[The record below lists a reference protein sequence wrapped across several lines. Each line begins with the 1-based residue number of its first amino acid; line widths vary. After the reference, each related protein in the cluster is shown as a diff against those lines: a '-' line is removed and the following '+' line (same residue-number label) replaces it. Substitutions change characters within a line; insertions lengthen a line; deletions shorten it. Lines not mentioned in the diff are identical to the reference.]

1 VRNRATLAASILFSA
16 GLMAA
21 AVSAPALASTQ
32 HRTTHPKGTTIST
45 RVTPKFGRILANTK
59 GRVMYLHT
67 TDQRTVSTCTGV
79 CASAWP
85 KVTSKAKPL
94 AAKGVSAKHLARN
107 KKGQV
112 TYYGHPLYYFV
123 GSGASGEGEASF
135 FVVSTT
141 GKAVHPKKATKPGTG
156 ATGAAEVTTGMAG
169 GTTVIT
175 TKAGRTLYAL
185 GVFAENTGTFWCT
198 AACVH
203 TWIPL
208 LTKGTP
214 TAAGDA
220 MQSDLK
226 FVKRAGIGDQVT
238 YNGYPVYRYKG
249 DTAAGQDNGEGLAG
263 PYANGQVWND
273 VTPAGALNPAP

>member
-1 VRNRATLAASILFSA
+1 
-16 GLMAA
+16 M
-21 AVSAPALASTQ
+21 AST
-32 HRTTHPKGTTIST
+32 HHTAHAKGTTIST
-45 RVTPKFGRILANTK
+45 RVTPKFGRILANPK

-67 TDQRTVSTCTGV
+67 SDRGTVSTCTGV

-85 KVTSKAKPL
+85 RVMSKAKPI
-94 AAKGVSAKHLARN
+94 AAKGVNAKHLARN

-112 TYYGHPLYYFV
+112 TYYGHPLYYFE
-123 GSGASGEGEASF
+123 GGGASGEGVAKF

-141 GKAVHPKKATKPGTG
+141 GKAVHPKKKAAPG
-156 ATGAAEVTTGMAG
+156 ATGPAEVTTGMVG
-169 GTTVIT
+169 STEVIT

-185 GVFAENTGTFWCT
+185 ATFTEKTGMFWCT
-198 AACVH
+198 GSCLS

-220 MQSDLK
+220 MQTDLSS
-226 FVKRAGIGDQVT
+226 VKRAGIGDQVT

-249 DTAAGQDNGEGLAG
+249 DAAAGQGTGEGLPG

-273 VTPAGALNPAP
+273 LTPAGSLHPAA

>member
-1 VRNRATLAASILFSA
+1 
-16 GLMAA
+16 MAA
-21 AVSAPALASTQ
+21 AVSAPALAST
-32 HRTTHPKGTTIST
+32 HRTMHPKGTTIST
-45 RVTPKFGRILANTK
+45 RVTPKLGRILANTK

-67 TDQRTVSTCTGV
+67 SDKGTVSTCTGV

-85 KVTSKAKPL
+85 RVTSKAKPI
-94 AAKGVSAKHLARN
+94 AAKGVNAKHLARN
-107 KKGQV
+107 KKNQV
-112 TYYGHPLYYFV
+112 TYYGHPLYYF
-123 GSGASGEGEASF
+123 SGAGTSGEGVAKF

-141 GKAVHPKKATKPGTG
+141 GKAVHPKTKAAPG
-156 ATGAAEVTTGMAG
+156 ATGPAEVSTGMVG
-169 GTTVIT
+169 STEVIT

-185 GVFAENTGTFWCT
+185 ATFTEKTGTFWCT
-198 AACVH
+198 GSCLS

-220 MQSDLK
+220 MQSDLH

-249 DTAAGQDNGEGLAG
+249 DSAAGQGNGEGLAG
-263 PYANGQVWND
+263 PYGFGQVWND
-273 VTPAGALNPAP
+273 LTPAGALHPAA